1 MTNEFIL
8 VRHATCEH
16 MDEMLLGRTVD
27 APLDARGMRQ
37 AEATAKA
44 LRHHENLL
52 VVSSPRRRTRQTAA
66 AIAALTGCEVASSD
80 AIDELDF
87 GRWSGRTFAQLA
99 EDADWRYWNE
109 HRGSAAMPSGERMAD
124 VQARVLP
131 ELNRWREAFPGRV
144 IAIVTHA
151 EVIRAALMYWLDAPL
166 DGYSRLA
173 IHPASCSTVSLGDWG
188 VRIEGINQQV
198 PA

>member
-1 MTNEFIL
+1 
-8 VRHATCEH
+8 

-27 APLDARGMRQ
+27 VALDARGVRQ
-37 AEATAKA
+37 AGATASA
-44 LRHHENLL
+44 LRHHEDLL
-52 VVSSPRRRTRQTAA
+52 IISSPRRRTRQTAA
-66 AIAALTGCEVASSD
+66 AIAAVSGGEVMCSD

-99 EDADWRYWNE
+99 DDADWRHWNE
-109 HRGSAAMPSGERMAD
+109 HRGSAATPGGERMAD
-124 VQARVLP
+124 VQARVLRQ
-131 ELNRWREAFPGRV
+131 LNRVREAFPGRV

-151 EVIRAALMYWLDAPL
+151 EVIRAALMHWLDAPM

-173 IHPASCSTVSLGDWG
+173 IHPASFSTVSLGDWG
-188 VRIEGINQQV
+188 VRIEGINQRV